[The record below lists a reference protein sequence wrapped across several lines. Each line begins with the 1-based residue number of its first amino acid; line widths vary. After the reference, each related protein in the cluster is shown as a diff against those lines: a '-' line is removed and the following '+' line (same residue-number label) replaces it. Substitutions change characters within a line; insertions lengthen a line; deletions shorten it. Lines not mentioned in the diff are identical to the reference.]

1 MNDLNN
7 TIVGLMSKTDIGT
20 DLTSY
25 IKPMEQA
32 LWAYFTKIINPIAPL
47 DFKDTHDIRAIANEP
62 TTTGRVFKGSMT
74 FNEGSYT
81 YTIAFRGKGTVK
93 VQFYDDE
100 IRRGTDFFNIFDC
113 ISVKDA
119 FELLEKNRHAA
130 NLSQADNWYKKIPT
144 ADETAIVDRIEYL
157 QAALE
162 EAKAKLVICDN
173 RVIIVPNRVI
183 LASKGACQVR
193 SDVTDDWHKYIELD
207 PAHFKSVELSIEK
220 TTPNTFL
227 AGPIG

>member
-1 MNDLNN
+1 MNDLNT

-25 IKPMEQA
+25 IEPMEQA

-47 DFKDTHDIRAIANEP
+47 EFKDTHDIRAIANEP
-62 TTTGRVFKGSMT
+62 PTTGRVFKGMMN
-74 FNEGSYT
+74 FNEYD
-81 YTIAFRGKGTVK
+81 YNYIIAFRGNGKIQA
-93 VQFYDDE
+93 QFYDIDLKKG
-100 IRRGTDFFNIFDC
+100 IDFNIFDC